1 MLVYIFWG
9 SNAVAPT
16 VGGLFFS
23 FAEASDLGMLNLTHV
38 RTIKVLWHC
47 CLDFNLTAILCAR
60 ADAKQFDVMQ

>member
-1 MLVYIFWG
+1 MG

-23 FAEASDLGMLNLTHV
+23 FAEGSDLGMLNLTHV
-38 RTIKVLWHC
+38 RTIKVRWHC
-47 CLDFNLTAILCAR
+47 CLDFNSTAIFCAR

>member
-1 MLVYIFWG
+1 M
-9 SNAVAPT
+9 
-16 VGGLFFS
+16 
-23 FAEASDLGMLNLTHV
+23 GMLNLTHV